1 MKLLMCVFK
10 ISHIN
15 EVHVYV
21 KHDSVS
27 IMINVVRACLELIF
41 MNNDDYVKGILT
53 CIQTHYE

>member
-1 MKLLMCVFK
+1 MLCL
-10 ISHIN
+10 H

-27 IMINVVRACLELIF
+27 IMINVVRACLEFIV
-41 MNNDDYVKGILT
+41 MNNNDYVKGVLT

>member
-1 MKLLMCVFK
+1 MCILK
-10 ISHIN
+10 MLCLH

-41 MNNDDYVKGILT
+41 MNNDDYVKGVLT